1 MLQVVSVSLGS
12 SKRDQQVETTIL
24 GQPIRL
30 TRIGTDGDLARAR
43 ARFRELD
50 GKVDAFGVGGADLAI
65 TVNGRR
71 YPLYSV
77 QSLVE
82 GLYTPAVDGGG
93 VRAVLERQLVQRL
106 ETHLPEPIQ
115 PRRVLIGTAVARYDL
130 ARSFADAGFSAI
142 YGDLGFGLGI
152 SWPIRSLDT
161 LHRLAALLLPIMG
174 RLPFS
179 WLYPTG
185 AQQERITPK
194 FGEWYKWAMVIA
206 DDFHYIKQHL
216 PARLDGKI
224 IVTNTTTRHDL
235 DLLRSRGVRMV
246 VTSTPRI
253 DGRTFG
259 TNLLEAALVAIAG
272 KGRALT
278 TDELRAMVSEEDLQ
292 PTILT
297 F

>member
-12 SKRDQQVETTIL
+12 SKRDQQVETTLL
-24 GQPIRL
+24 GRPIRL
-30 TRIGTDGDLARAR
+30 TRIGTDGDLALAR

-50 GKVDAFGVGGADLAI
+50 GKVAAFGVGGADLAI

-71 YPLYSV
+71 YPLYGV
-77 QSLVE
+77 QSLVA
-82 GLYTPAVDGGG
+82 GLQTPAVDGGG
-93 VRAVLERQLVQRL
+93 VRAVFERQLVQRWEAL
-106 ETHLPEPIQ
+106 LPNPIH

-130 ARSFADAGFSAI
+130 ACSFADAGFEAI

-152 SWPIRSLDT
+152 GWPIRSLPA

-185 AQQERITPK
+185 AQQERIIPK
-194 FGEWYKWAMVIA
+194 FADWYKWAMVIA

-224 IVTNTTTRHDL
+224 IVTNTTTPHDL
-235 DLLRSRGVRMV
+235 DLLRARGVRMV

-272 KGRALT
+272 KGRVLT
-278 TDELRAMVSEEDLQ
+278 PAELRALVSEADLQ

-297 F
+297 L